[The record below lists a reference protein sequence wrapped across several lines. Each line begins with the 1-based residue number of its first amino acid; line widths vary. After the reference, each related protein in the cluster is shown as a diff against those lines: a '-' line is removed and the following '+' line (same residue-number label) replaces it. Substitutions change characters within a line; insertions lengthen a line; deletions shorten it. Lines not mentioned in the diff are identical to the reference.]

1 MSEQIGF
8 STKHLPDN
16 IEDLSK
22 YVLVG
27 RAQLTAVREAIRA
40 IDKYGLAKEVRE
52 QKLQEG
58 QEIAEAVTDAEVVM
72 GRLLKEMPKAKGGEQ
87 YHRTP
92 SPQSSSGQEKTL
104 SDLGISYKQSHQF
117 QAMADHPEAVAAA
130 KEEAKE
136 NGDIVSRSQVLNKI
150 KEAKRE
156 KFDFRRPEQRARDEH
171 REFEKKKQEDVVSFE
186 DIKTDK
192 ANQEIISTDNA
203 GTCLRFL
210 TTAQSRLHY
219 YRGHGLDEFKA
230 TFNIAASDIIVE
242 ALKDIASVS
251 QELLIVA
258 GNRKE
263 SHGGD

>member
-1 MSEQIGF
+1 MSEQVGF

-72 GRLLKEMPKAKGGEQ
+72 GRLLKEMPKAQGGRPTEN
-87 YHRTP
+87 P
-92 SPQSSSGQEKTL
+92 STANDRFSKL
-104 SDLGISYKQSHQF
+104 SDLGISRDQSSQF
-117 QAMADHPEAVAAA
+117 QRMADPPEAVEKA
-130 KEEAKE
+130 KEEARE
-136 NGDIVSRSQVLNKI
+136 NGAIVSRSQVLNKI
-150 KEAKRE
+150 KEADRE
-156 KFDFRRPEQRARDEH
+156 KYDFRRPEQRARDEH